1 MTKYPE
7 SRSHTMPQTVSRG
20 LLVVLRVYLGVVLLV
35 AGWSKLT
42 GDTSF
47 TPRMIGFV
55 ENVGLESGYPFFQGF
70 LRGVVLPNAGFFA
83 GLVAWG
89 ELFGGLALVTGT
101 ATRLTSAV
109 VILMLGGYLLT
120 KGATLWQT
128 SSNDAPMMF
137 IALVLMLGGA
147 GRMLGVDRYLAE
159 KWPKVLLW

>member
-7 SRSHTMPQTVSRG
+7 SRSHELPQTVSRG
-20 LLVVLRVYLGVVLLV
+20 LLVILRVYLGVVLLV
-35 AGWSKLT
+35 AAWSKLT

-55 ENVGLESGYPFFQGF
+55 ENIGLESGYPFFQGF
-70 LRGVVLPNAGFFA
+70 LRSVVLPNAGFFA

-89 ELFGGLALVTGT
+89 ELIGGLALVTGT
-101 ATRLTSAV
+101 ATRLTSAA
-109 VILMLGGYLLT
+109 VILMLGSYLLT
-120 KGATLWQT
+120 KGATLWQS

-147 GRMLGVDRYLAE
+147 GRMMGVDQHLAQ

>member
-1 MTKYPE
+1 
-7 SRSHTMPQTVSRG
+7 
-20 LLVVLRVYLGVVLLV
+20 LLVMLRVYLGVVLLV

-47 TPRMIGFV
+47 TPRMVGFL

-70 LRGVVLPNAGFFA
+70 LRSVVLPNAALFA

-89 ELFGGLALVTGT
+89 ELIGGLALITGT
-101 ATRLTSAV
+101 ATRLVSAA
-109 VILMLGGYLLT
+109 VIVMLGSFLLT
-120 KGATLWQT
+120 KGATLWQS

-159 KWPKVLLW
+159 KWPKVFLW